1 MTRNK
6 RTKEDRKAQAPKTN
20 IVKLPERH
28 NYNTDTLTNFL
39 ELVFHSELTDDE
51 EILCWITKGIPAYPI
66 SEDTFFDT
74 IPRTP
79 LPKALY
85 YSTSTA
91 TPDPADGKI
100 YNRKTL
106 FRRFHVLVLDDIGT
120 KISLD
125 SLPDDFAPTYIIET
139 SAGNFQYGYVLR
151 EPITKL
157 EQAEA
162 LIQIVYE
169 AGVTDKGGRM
179 ANKLVR
185 LPDGVNGKK
194 GEKELF
200 PVKLILSNGPTWSP
214 TEILDVL
221 DQGVTWAE
229 VEEDA
234 DRVRKTRAHKGAGL
248 SPWSPITAYM
258 PTTNGIIDPALEWM
272 YTEKMVKQETNEWVT
287 IKCPWADQHTSGGD
301 WASYSPLG
309 WGGPAYQ
316 NGRGFKCFHEHC
328 ASKHGNDL
336 VEFIE
341 NAGGP
346 NVPVHEYAA
355 GLISTYAFD
364 DSLNGVW
371 KMRYQL
377 PPRFIPMESFKN
389 KHPEKTKILN
399 YQGKLIDV
407 AETTLFIQSKAR
419 VDVCGMNYD
428 PSTPAKLVENA
439 EGENIINLYTQPTW
453 GDGVYDPEPVQVFA
467 EFIEYLIPDK
477 TSREFYLDWLAAKV
491 QDMAFRGPAI
501 LMIAPKQ
508 GTGRTTLGNMVKAL
522 LGAENVEKVPFE
534 RLTKGSEG
542 YNDWIVKPMIITDET
557 LALGHGDNYF
567 KIYEKLK
574 ELIDTTPS
582 EVRINPK
589 YGRQRFQMTYSS
601 FMLFSNHEAAM
612 SIAADDRRIY
622 VIDNVDAPKP
632 PAYFDQLNDWLQT
645 DWQRHVWR
653 WLRQRDVN
661 VPALLAPPIMNEAKE
676 KMLEANKQ
684 AIDVAI
690 DAIFKHWPSSIISFN
705 HILPLLQNSVH
716 RLNLPDPTKLAMR
729 IRQVLP
735 HKSPVVGG
743 ADKKFKVDGK
753 VMRMRLVPN
762 NPMPKTKTEMFEA
775 KDLLPDEKQMAEIR
789 QAVSDALDEADF

>member
-1 MTRNK
+1 MTRKK
-6 RTKEDRKAQAPKTN
+6 RTKEDHETQPPKTN
-20 IVKLPERH
+20 VVKLPERH
-28 NYNTDTLTNFL
+28 EYDLNVLENFL
-39 ELVFHSELTDDE
+39 ELVFHSELIDGE
-51 EILCWITKGIPAYPI
+51 EILTWITKGIPAYPI
-66 SEDTFFDT
+66 SEDALFSTL
-74 IPRTP
+74 PRTP

-85 YSTSTA
+85 FSTSTA
-91 TPDPADGKI
+91 TADPADGKI

-106 FRRFHVLVLDDIGT
+106 FKRFHVLVLDDIGT
-120 KISLD
+120 KIPLSA
-125 SLPDDFAPTYIIET
+125 LPVDFLPTYVIET
-139 SAGNFQYGYVLR
+139 SKGNFQYGYVLVD
-151 EPITKL
+151 PITEL
-157 EQAEA
+157 EHAEA

-185 LPDGVNGKK
+185 LPEGVNGKK

-200 PVKLILSNGPTWSP
+200 RVNLVLSNGPTWTP
-214 TEILDVL
+214 TQILDTL

-234 DRVRKTRAHKGAGL
+234 DRVRKTRAHKGVGL
-248 SPWSPITAYM
+248 SAWSPITAYM

-272 YTEKMVKQETNEWVT
+272 YDEKMVKQETNEWVT

-328 ASKHGNDL
+328 ASKHGTDL

-341 NAGGP
+341 NSGGP

-371 KMRYQL
+371 KMRYHL
-377 PPRFIPMESFKN
+377 PPRFMPMESFKN

-399 YQGKLIDV
+399 YQGKLVDV

-439 EGENIINLYTQPTW
+439 EGENIINLYTQPPW
-453 GDGVYDPEPVQVFA
+453 GDGVFDPEPVKVFVQ
-467 EFIEYLIPDK
+467 FLEYLIPDY
-477 TSREFYLDWLAAKV
+477 TSRVFYLNWLAAKC

-501 LMIAPKQ
+501 LMIAPQQ

-557 LALGHGDNYF
+557 LALGTGDNYF

-622 VIDNVDAPKP
+622 VIDNADAPKP
-632 PAYFDQLNDWLQT
+632 PKYFNDLNDWLQT
-645 DWQRHVWR
+645 EWQQHVWR

-661 VPALLAPPIMNEAKE
+661 VSELLAPPSMNEAKRN
-676 KMLEANKQ
+676 MMNANKQ
-684 AIDVAI
+684 AIDIAI
-690 DAIFKHWPSSIISFN
+690 DAVIFNWPSKIIACKHVTS
-705 HILPLLQNSVH
+705 LLINYTH
-716 RLNLPDPTKLAMR
+716 RLGLPDVAMFSKR
-729 IRQVLP
+729 VRTVFG
-735 HKSPVVGG
+735 HKTRAIPNLG
-743 ADKKFKVDGK
+743 KQKVDGSP
-753 VMRMRLVPN
+753 VRLRAMRHSGTDLKNLDIDIERN
-762 NPMPKTKTEMFEA
+762 
-775 KDLLPDEKQMAEIR
+775 LLPDDKEMAKIR